1 MISAIVLAAG
11 EARRMGQFK
20 LLLPWEGKT
29 ILEHVLDNLLQSQV
43 NEVILVLGHEAHRI
57 LKRIPTQKI
66 KVVINTDYREGMSSS
81 LRKGLAAM
89 KEKSTAFLVVLGD
102 QPGIRKEII
111 NQLIQSFH
119 QSREKRKIVLPTYKG
134 RRGHPVLFSIQYHEE
149 ILRLRGDIG
158 ARQILKDHPEHTIEV
173 EIDSDTILLD
183 IDTPEDYNKFLE
195 RRTKH

>member
-183 IDTPEDYNKFLE
+183 IDTPEDYNKFLK

>member
-57 LKRIPTQKI
+57 LKKIPTQKI

-89 KEKSTAFLVVLGD
+89 KEKSTAFLVVLAD

-119 QSREKRKIVLPTYKG
+119 KSREKRKIVLPTYKG

-183 IDTPEDYNKFLE
+183 IDTPEDYNKFLK